1 MNSEDYRDQF
11 FTEIGLEVNKDWEM
25 CAVLPHLTLLGD
37 FNKSWG
43 YKLAPLL
50 DAGLPVLVY
59 NGDKD
64 YLCNINGAQMWTD
77 ALVWKG

>member
-1 MNSEDYRDQF
+1 MNSEDYREQF

-25 CAVLPHLTLLGD
+25 CGVIPHLTLLGD

-64 YLCNINGAQMWTD
+64 YLCNINGA
-77 ALVWKG
+77 